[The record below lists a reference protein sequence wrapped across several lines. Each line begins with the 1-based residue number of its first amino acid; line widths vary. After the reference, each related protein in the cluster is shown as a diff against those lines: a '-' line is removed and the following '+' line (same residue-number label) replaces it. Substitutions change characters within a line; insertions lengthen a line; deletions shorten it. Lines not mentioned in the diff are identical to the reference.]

1 MILTRQICGQ
11 RSSKAAESKR
21 RALRNYFFERI
32 CYMFPMSKCGGDS
45 DLGLCTTSGLPYGE
59 PQHHDKIRFFL
70 RNTFFSRS
78 RHCAS
83 VIQMQVPKLCTDL
96 HLSLLYILILEAY
109 SKFARKNNYLALG
122 VCFPQ
127 SCSSAGLR
135 FAESRSRLHRFVST
149 TKKAPRRGYRDS
161 LLETVQEA
169 ITIVPKCAHI

>member
-1 MILTRQICGQ
+1 MPAGVTYVTEKHLFLV
-11 RSSKAAESKR
+11 KR
-21 RALRNYFFERI
+21 AVTHLALGIIREGTSR
-32 CYMFPMSKCGGDS
+32 GG
-45 DLGLCTTSGLPYGE
+45 GE
-59 PQHHDKIRFFL
+59 K
-70 RNTFFSRS
+70 FFSRS

-127 SCSSAGLR
+127 SCSSAGRR